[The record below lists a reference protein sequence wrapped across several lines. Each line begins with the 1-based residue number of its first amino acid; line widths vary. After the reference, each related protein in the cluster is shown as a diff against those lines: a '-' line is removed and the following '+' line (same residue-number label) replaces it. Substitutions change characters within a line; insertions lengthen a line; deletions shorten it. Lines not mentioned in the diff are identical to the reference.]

1 MINSG
6 MPKLSYGDIQY
17 VRDALLPEA
26 TDIEATSAF
35 TRSVIVQHVAMVNN
49 GGYTQMFTQMH
60 WSQSRV

>member
-1 MINSG
+1 MYRIGICTYVYRCLGYVQMLNSG

-35 TRSVIVQHVAMVNN
+35 TRSVII
-49 GGYTQMFTQMH
+49 
-60 WSQSRV
+60 